1 MGRILVRWKSF
12 TSNLEILCHAT
23 HSDNLWCEIVWY
35 NMSYITCVIQLILT
49 TYNVTCST
57 FWQFTNRRVSENMLH
72 SYMCCI
78 WLYVACVT
86 FDSLRLPTHGGDRTL
101 IVTTAKI
108 SYKFSRESPYISNK
122 FSRKST
128 RFQTSFHGSQR
139 SPRHSKDL
147 SGKLIDLEIQTFQV
161 WSSRWAAY
169 RETYN
174 TVPECWL

>member
-1 MGRILVRWKSF
+1 M
-12 TSNLEILCHAT
+12 SNVTHSDYLSCKMNRT
-23 HSDNLWCEIVWY
+23 HSDNLWCEIVWC

-49 TYNVTCST
+49 TYNVRCST

-101 IVTTAKI
+101 IVTTANI